1 MSCKCPETAKPPER
15 NIAPGGFE
23 LVASMTKIAAIVKAP
38 FARTAL
44 LPRQTRWRIAKTSL
58 KFAIRPPFCLK
69 TAGRGRTAIRG
80 HSMNMKRVLTRS
92 GLALLGLCAALGV
105 YLLCLQWSGNFHEV
119 LPGRYY
125 RSAQLSATTLATD
138 IEKYHIKTI
147 INLRGAKPGT
157 RWYDDELAVAEAY
170 GVTHVDFPMSASKRL
185 TPEESYALVAALRA
199 AQGPLLVHCKS
210 GADRTGLASVMYL
223 QQVAGVDEETAEWQL
238 TPVYGHVN
246 IPFTGV
252 YAMDDTWEAF
262 EKLIGL
268 PS

>member
-1 MSCKCPETAKPPER
+1 MS
-15 NIAPGGFE
+15 
-23 LVASMTKIAAIVKAP
+23 
-38 FARTAL
+38 
-44 LPRQTRWRIAKTSL
+44 
-58 KFAIRPPFCLK
+58 
-69 TAGRGRTAIRG
+69 
-80 HSMNMKRVLTRS
+80 MKRILTRS
-92 GLALLGLCAALGV
+92 GLALLGLGSALFG
-105 YLLCLQWSGNFHEV
+105 YLAVLQWTGNFHEV

-125 RSAQLSATTLATD
+125 RSAQLSPDMLAAEID
-138 IEKYHIKTI
+138 RYHIKTI
-147 INLRGAKPGT
+147 INLRGAKPGA
-157 RWYDDELAVAEAY
+157 RWYEDELAVARAH
-170 GVTHVDFPMSASKRL
+170 GATHVDFAMSANKRL
-185 TPEESYALVAALRA
+185 TPEESYALVAVLLQ

-238 TPVYGHVN
+238 TPLYGHVN